1 MQEGLF
7 NIIGC
12 FSRGLHE
19 YEAVLL
25 SEPLSLLCADLSPGV
40 EVRLVSDKHDRHVR
54 VAVLS
59 DFFEPPR
66 QMGEGVPPRD
76 VVHQKSSGCPAVV
89 RTSDALERLLA
100 SSVPD
105 LKLNVLFVDLDG
117 AGAELDSDCQVML
130 LSEALV
136 RKLEQQT

>member
-1 MQEGLF
+1 M
-7 NIIGC
+7 
-12 FSRGLHE
+12 
-19 YEAVLL
+19 LL

-40 EVRLVSDKHDRHVR
+40 EVRLVSDKHDCHIR
-54 VAVLS
+54 VAILS
-59 DFFEPPR
+59 DFFEPSR
-66 QMGEGVPPRD
+66 QMGEGVSPRD
-76 VVHQKSSGCPAVV
+76 VVHQKSSGRTTIV

-105 LKLNVLFVDLDG
+105 LELNVLFVDLDG
-117 AGAELDSDCQVML
+117 AGAKLDSDRQVML